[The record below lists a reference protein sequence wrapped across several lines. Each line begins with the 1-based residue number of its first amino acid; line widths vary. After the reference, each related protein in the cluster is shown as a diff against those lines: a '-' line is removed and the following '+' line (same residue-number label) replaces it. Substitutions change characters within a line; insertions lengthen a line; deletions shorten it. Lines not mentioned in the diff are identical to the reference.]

1 LIKEEAMDRRRLR
14 GFCIGL
20 LLVLAAAPFAAA
32 QFTAEEVAD
41 RAKWEDFLATAE
53 VVGQEQMSSRRAVTS
68 PWILTLKKG
77 DVTHRALWKNPE
89 GRMGGFIEGWRFE
102 IAAYR
107 IDKLLELDMVPPTV
121 ERRFRENR
129 GSCQLWVDDCLS
141 LKDKEEKNI
150 RQPSIKN
157 IPLNRA
163 TYLQRM
169 LDNLIANEDRH
180 KGNILYTPDWRM
192 VLIDHS
198 RSFRTGSLF
207 TKKLLNSANSPGAP
221 KLMSELP
228 RTILEKVKGLT
239 AEKVK
244 EAVGDYLND
253 KEVEALLMRRDLILV
268 EVERLV
274 KLNGEE
280 NVLY

>member
-1 LIKEEAMDRRRLR
+1 MNGRRLR
-14 GFCIGL
+14 GMAGGL
-20 LLVLAAAPFAAA
+20 LLVLVAGPFAAA
-32 QFTAEEVAD
+32 QFTAEEVAN

-53 VVGQEQMSSRRAVTS
+53 IVGEEQMSSRRAVTS
-68 PWILTLKKG
+68 PWILTLKKS
-77 DVTHRALWKNPE
+77 DVTNRSLWKNPE

-107 IDKLLELDMVPPTV
+107 IDKLLGLDMVPPTV

-129 GSCQLWVDDCLS
+129 GSCQLWIENCLS
-141 LKDKEEKNI
+141 LKDKEAQNV

-169 LDNLIANEDRH
+169 FDNLIANEDRH
-180 KGNILYTPDWRM
+180 KGNILYTADWRM

-198 RSFRTGSLF
+198 RSFRAGGPF
-207 TKKLLNSANSPGAP
+207 TKKLINSASSPGAP

-228 RTILEKVKGLT
+228 RTIVEKLKGLT
-239 AEKVK
+239 AETVK
-244 EAVGDYLND
+244 EAVREYLND
-253 KEVEALLMRRDLILV
+253 KEVEAILIRRDLILA
-268 EVERLV
+268 EIDRLV

>member
-1 LIKEEAMDRRRLR
+1 MNGRRLK
-14 GFCIGL
+14 GIAGGL
-20 LLVLAAAPFAAA
+20 LLVLAAGPFAAA
-32 QFTAEEVAD
+32 QFTAEEVAN
-41 RAKWEDFLATAE
+41 RATWEDFLATAE
-53 VVGQEQMSSRRAVTS
+53 VVAEEQMSSRRAVTS
-68 PWILTLKKG
+68 PWVLTLKKG
-77 DVTHRALWKNPE
+77 DVTSRALWKNPE

-107 IDKLLELDMVPPTV
+107 IDKLLDLDMVPPTV

-129 GSCQLWVDDCLS
+129 GSCQMWVENCLS
-141 LKDKEEKNI
+141 LKDKEAQNI
-150 RQPSIKN
+150 RQPPIKN

-169 LDNLIANEDRH
+169 FDNLIANEDRH

-192 VLIDHS
+192 ILIDHS
-198 RSFRTGSLF
+198 RSFRTGGTF
-207 TKKLLNSANSPGAP
+207 TKKLINSASSQGSP

-228 RTILEKVKGLT
+228 RTVVEKLKGLT

-244 EAVGDYLND
+244 EAVGEYLND
-253 KEVEALLMRRDLILV
+253 KEVEAILIRRDLILA
-268 EVERLV
+268 EIDRLV

>member
-1 LIKEEAMDRRRLR
+1 MNGRRLSWIA
-14 GFCIGL
+14 GGL
-20 LLVLAAAPFAAA
+20 LLVLAAGPFAAA
-32 QFTAEEVAD
+32 QFTAEEVAN

-53 VVGQEQMSSRRAVTS
+53 VAGEEQMSSRRAVTS
-68 PWILTLKKG
+68 PWVLTLKKG
-77 DVTHRALWKNPE
+77 DVTSRALWKNPE

-107 IDKLLELDMVPPTV
+107 IDKLLDLDMVPPTV

-129 GSCQLWVDDCLS
+129 GSCQMWVENCLS
-141 LKDKEEKNI
+141 LKDKEAQNI

-169 LDNLIANEDRH
+169 FDNLIANEDRH

-192 VLIDHS
+192 ILIDHS
-198 RSFRTGSLF
+198 RSFRTGGLF
-207 TKKLLNSANSPGAP
+207 TKKLLNSASSPGAP
-221 KLMSELP
+221 RLMSELP
-228 RTILEKVKGLT
+228 RAVVEKLKGLT

-244 EAVGDYLND
+244 EAVGEYLND
-253 KEVEALLMRRDLILV
+253 KEVEAVLIRRDLILA
-268 EVERLV
+268 EIDRLV